1 MEREIPGPMDEFA
14 WALVGPGTVARL
26 FAEAVDG
33 VAGARLHKICGRD
46 ATRTDAFIAAC
57 PTSSGMPLRAV
68 RGLVEL
74 LEDPLVDGLYI
85 ATPHALHGEV
95 IHLCLEAGKPVL
107 CEKPLVPNLA
117 QGSLAVELASRRNVF
132 LMEAVWTRFL
142 PVYATVAAWLREGA
156 IGPMRGIQSSF
167 CFPAPFEPTGRLYD
181 PALAGG
187 ALLDLGVY
195 SVSMT
200 RWVIQQ
206 ARGEC
211 PAPSSI
217 HASGSL
223 APSGVDQHVSATLD
237 FPGGV
242 SSQFVCG
249 LDGCAEN
256 SLTILGEQGFI
267 KVSAPF
273 WAATEAT
280 LNRPGQPA
288 QRIRAPFRV
297 NGFEYEIEEAQRCI
311 RAGLVESPRMRHSDS
326 LAALS
331 WMDEIRHQ
339 LGVRYPFE

>member
-1 MEREIPGPMDEFA
+1 MNEFA

-46 ATRTDAFIAAC
+46 ARRTNAFIAAC
-57 PTSSGMPLRAV
+57 PTRNGTPLPAA
-68 RGLVEL
+68 RGLDEL

-95 IHLCLEAGKPVL
+95 IHQCLEAGKPVL

-117 QGSLAVELASRRNVF
+117 QGSSAVELASRRNVF

-142 PVYATVAAWLREGA
+142 PAYATIAEWLREDA
-156 IGPMRGIQSSF
+156 IGPTRGIQSSF
-167 CFPAPFEPTGRLYD
+167 CFPAPFEPTGRLFD

-195 SVSMT
+195 SISMT

-206 ARGEC
+206 ARGTC

-217 HASGSL
+217 HAFGSL

-256 SLTILGEQGFI
+256 GLTILGEHGFI
-267 KVSAPF
+267 KVSSPF
-273 WAATEAT
+273 WAATKAA
-280 LNRPGQPA
+280 LHRPGEPA
-288 QRIRAPFRV
+288 QHVHAPFRV

-311 RAGLVESPRMRHSDS
+311 TAGLIESPGMTHADS